1 MRKIVDLKL
10 GWAIALYLLLVLL
23 ATGVGMGVPF
33 FNVLLGLPVGWWLV
47 QRLDIPGVGVRGLLG
62 KLLGWAAATAGVSVL
77 AMLIIWMPAILMLF
91 DPAAD
96 LANFGI
102 PLILFEP
109 KASFIGWLVLM
120 IVISP
125 FLQMLMTL
133 FAAQVTLW
141 RKKPASEGV

>member
-1 MRKIVDLKL
+1 MDLKL

-23 ATGVGMGVPF
+23 ATGAGMGVPF
-33 FNVLLGLPVGWWLV
+33 FNILLGLPVGWWLV
-47 QRLDIPGVGVRGLLG
+47 QRLDVPGVGVRALLG

-77 AMLIIWMPAILMLF
+77 AMLIIWMPATLMLF
-91 DPAAD
+91 DPDAD

-133 FAAQVTLW
+133 LGAQLTLW
-141 RKKPASEGV
+141 LKKDGSQS